1 MNSYQYLEQETKEAI
16 EANDEPKLIDL
27 MRRIGNLSVSPTC
40 SGYPWKN
47 LTDQITPLLKGFD
60 RDKILAGMAKLLAQR
75 FEPEDVEG
83 LDDFELGMVDSF
95 NAGFQEKK
103 SKNG

>member
-16 EANDEPKLIDL
+16 EANDEPKLIDI

-47 LTDQITPLLKGFD
+47 LIDQITPLLKGFD
-60 RDKILAGMAKLLAQR
+60 RDKILVGMAKLRASR
-75 FEPEDVEG
+75 VEPEDVEG
-83 LDDFELGMVDSF
+83 LDDFELGLIDNF
-95 NAGFQEKK
+95 NASTQEKK
-103 SKNG
+103 TKNG